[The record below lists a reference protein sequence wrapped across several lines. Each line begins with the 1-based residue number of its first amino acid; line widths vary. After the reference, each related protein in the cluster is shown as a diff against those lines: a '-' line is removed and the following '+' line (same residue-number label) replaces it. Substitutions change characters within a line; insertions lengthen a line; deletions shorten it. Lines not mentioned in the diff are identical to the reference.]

1 MEKDTD
7 RNVNVIVLLSLS
19 FFNHRMKQLTD
30 CLPPESIPLVENQ
43 LSEYKNLTIRL
54 VKPRKRILGNYFQDR
69 DGKHIITLNE
79 NLASY
84 AMLLVLIHEI
94 AHLETRL
101 KYGKKVS
108 AHGKE
113 WKQIYSSLLKNYIY
127 ENIFPKQWAETVFLH
142 AQKPCA
148 TFPKSL
154 AGLRMTE

>member
-1 MEKDTD
+1 MGKDTD
-7 RNVNVIVLLSLS
+7 QNVNVIVLLSLS
-19 FFNHRMKQLTD
+19 FFNLRMRQLTD
-30 CLPPESIPLVENQ
+30 CLPPESHKLVQSQ
-43 LSEYKNLTIRL
+43 LAEYDNLSVRL

-79 NLASY
+79 NLAPY
-84 AMLLVLIHEI
+84 AMLIVLIHET

-101 KYGKKVS
+101 IYGRMVNP
-108 AHGKE
+108 HGKE

-127 ENIFPKQWAETVFLH
+127 KNVFSKQLAESLMLH
-142 AQKPCA
+142 ARKPCA

>member
-7 RNVNVIVLLSLS
+7 RNASVIVLLSLS
-19 FFNHRMKQLTD
+19 FFNLRMRQLTD

-54 VKPRKRILGNYFQDR
+54 VKPRKRILGNYFQDI

-79 NLASY
+79 NLAPY
-84 AMLLVLIHEI
+84 AMLIVLIHET

-101 KYGKKVS
+101 IYGRKVNP
-108 AHGKE
+108 HGKE

-127 ENIFPKQWAETVFLH
+127 KNVFSKQLAESLMLH
-142 AQKPCA
+142 ARKPCA
-148 TFPKSL
+148 MFPKSL

>member
-7 RNVNVIVLLSLS
+7 RNASVIVLLSLS
-19 FFNHRMKQLTD
+19 FFNHRMRQLTD

-79 NLASY
+79 NLAPY
-84 AMLLVLIHEI
+84 AMLLVLIHET

-101 KYGKKVS
+101 IYGRKVNP
-108 AHGKE
+108 HGKA